1 MGVRQLIIG
10 HHFCP
15 IKLIKKKKRVHA
27 ILRKKL
33 DWGGAKKIQRTK
45 LKRILCDLKYLKS
58 DLKTA

>member
-33 DWGGAKKIQRTK
+33 DWGVQKKYKGQN
-45 LKRILCDLKYLKS
+45 
-58 DLKTA
+58 